1 MVWQTGEIKRA
12 DSIKLPVQE
21 TRRQWMA
28 CNPGR
33 GSHWLR
39 KIWIQPRRS
48 SKPLVSTGSWC
59 RGKPSVRRWRGR
71 SGGAGPRGGEQYTP
85 TPWWLITSETAK
97 SEAIGRSE
105 ARRWRNGTVCVEDK
119 RERRSSQEGEW
130 GKSRANGLPSTPS
143 PIDRVGRV
151 SKPRPVHYVSRSW
164 HLTQK
169 LDYPVHYRFRSSRS
183 EARGN
188 CTKIKFL
195 WRFFRWCKVLMAISS
210 ILIQKSLQ
218 GMTIIANLNFG

>member
-143 PIDRVGRV
+143 PIDRV
-151 SKPRPVHYVSRSW
+151 SRSGQQTATGSLRQSK
-164 HLTQK
+164 LTSDSK
-169 LDYPVHYRFRSSRS
+169 TGLTGPLPVQVKSIRSKG
-183 EARGN
+183 ELHQN
-188 CTKIKFL
+188 KIFVKIFS
-195 WRFFRWCKVLMAISS
+195 M
-210 ILIQKSLQ
+210 
-218 GMTIIANLNFG
+218 M